1 MYVVVKIFGYSYII
15 VNYFK
20 WVILMYKDDD
30 FKFVEEF
37 KESYLFLDNCE
48 DMVLV
53 KIYLVCIECSLLEIF
68 KLISI

>member
-48 DMVLV
+48 DMMLV
-53 KIYLVCIECSLLEIF
+53 K
-68 KLISI
+68 

>member
-1 MYVVVKIFGYSYII
+1 MYVVVKYYSYII

-30 FKFVEEF
+30 FKVEEY

-48 DMVLV
+48 DMMLV
-53 KIYLVCIECSLLEIF
+53 KKYLVCIECSLLEIF